1 MKITTLLSLA
11 AIALALSDASPI
23 KVSGP
28 TRFNSTEDRIA
39 CVGRN
44 CCNTQ
49 YHVEW
54 KQTDRHREDG
64 AGMIV
69 SSGITCGVG
78 NTCTITATQTD
89 TITTSW
95 SPKVTLPILEKIKA
109 ELGFSWSD
117 ATSTAIGYQ
126 MSWKDDSKERY

>member
-1 MKITTLLSLA
+1 MKITAFIYLA

-23 KVSGP
+23 KVSEHN
-28 TRFNSTEDRIA
+28 RFNSTDDRLA

-44 CCNTQ
+44 CSNTQ

-69 SSGITCGVG
+69 SSGVTCSAG

-89 TITTSW
+89 TITTTW
-95 SPKVTLPILEKIKA
+95 SANLSPPEVMNITA
-109 ELGFSWSD
+109 ELGFSWSGN
-117 ATSTAIGYQ
+117 AVTTLG
-126 MSWKDDSKERY
+126 